1 MDIASRNGPNRVL
14 TAITFLAISLFL
26 FIYLS
31 HSWSLTF
38 LNEDFDPNQS
48 GDWLINY
55 SGGFIRRGL
64 MGEILDRSVPQS
76 VSIIVALG
84 YLQILIL
91 GFLFASFTILF
102 FRSTKSPAWIMVCLS
117 PAVLMFPA
125 VNPEAAFRKELLPLL
140 ALALLALGAK
150 LGIRLWLL
158 FASLA
163 IYTLAVFSHEASIAV
178 LPGLVYL
185 VREFTSSPY
194 ARISRIANAYLIGI
208 SLVAGILALRFPGSQ
223 EQIDAICT
231 SWSDRGIGNCYQGS
245 LAAMTTS
252 VLDSVDFLFTN
263 YYPEYFLYLLVISL
277 AIFPLFLVRFLPQHW
292 KLAVVAV
299 LVLLPLFV
307 GAWDYGR
314 WIFIGF
320 AELSLV
326 ALALE
331 SRKKLAPAI
340 NVPLIVALG
349 YAFLWGFSWYEQVFR
364 EPLIQQLLQQLALI
378 T

>member
-1 MDIASRNGPNRVL
+1 
-14 TAITFLAISLFL
+14 
-26 FIYLS
+26 
-31 HSWSLTF
+31 
-38 LNEDFDPNQS
+38 
-48 GDWLINY
+48 
-55 SGGFIRRGL
+55 
-64 MGEILDRSVPQS
+64 
-76 VSIIVALG
+76 
-84 YLQILIL
+84 
-91 GFLFASFTILF
+91 
-102 FRSTKSPAWIMVCLS
+102 
-117 PAVLMFPA
+117 MFPA

-185 VREFTSSPY
+185 VRAFTLSPY

-349 YAFLWGFSWYEQVFR
+349 YAFLWGFSWYEHVFR